1 MFTYKSLFPSNQKA
15 SYTEFDSVD
24 FFITGSDM
32 ESLLCNSIRFEG
44 VLNVDNTTGPVDPL
58 IDKVYFD
65 CLTGAHNLV
74 DSITTE
80 TQNKGVIENF
90 TNYGRYVKMLRV
102 GSITPDD
109 TINAS
114 YVSQL
119 CVPNEFLTTRLLQ
132 GVVPYN
138 TTKSNVVNNVIQP
151 EASDF
156 SFKPEFCLNR
166 AVSGDGSLPL
176 LSLKNGYVKVNI
188 KFSRVFEFL
197 YGESLNS
204 TYSYNI
210 SDLRMT
216 YRTVMQQ
223 PTTALTM
230 RTTSTFKTSA
240 QSGLTNI
247 SARVPA
253 ICDSMV
259 VSFILQEE
267 EQTSQYNNLALHEI
281 PNINFVDYVY
291 NDSSNSI
298 ITYQIKTRIE
308 LLDRALE
315 ALRNTGKNS
324 ASVALLKSNDS
335 FMLGLNF
342 NQFIDFTQQKLS
354 LNMSS
359 DSVNNSNSYSMY
371 FYFNGVQQL

>member
-1 MFTYKSLFPSNQKA
+1 MFTYKSLFPSNQKDN
-15 SYTEFDSVD
+15 YTEFDSVD
-24 FFITGSDM
+24 FFITGADM
-32 ESLLCNSIRFEG
+32 ESLICNSIRLEG
-44 VLNVDNTTGPVDPL
+44 VLDVNNTTAGVNPL
-58 IDKVYFD
+58 TDKVYID

-74 DSITTE
+74 ESITTE

-109 TINAS
+109 TLNAS

-119 CVPNEFLTTRLLQ
+119 CAPNEYFTTRLLE

-138 TTKSNVVNNVIQP
+138 TTNSDIVNNVIQP
-151 EASDF
+151 QSSDF

-166 AVSGDGSLPL
+166 AVSGDGSIPL
-176 LSLKNGYVKVNI
+176 LPLKNGYVKVNI
-188 KFSRVFEFL
+188 KFSRVFELL
-197 YGESLNS
+197 YGESVDS
-204 TYSYNI
+204 TYSYNV

-216 YRTVMQQ
+216 YRTVMEQ
-223 PTTALTM
+223 PSAPLTM

-259 VSFILQEE
+259 VSFILQED
-267 EQTSQYNNLALHEI
+267 EQTPQYNNLALQEI

-298 ITYQIKTRIE
+298 ITYQIKDRIE

-359 DSVNNSNSYSMY
+359 NSVNNTLSYSMY
-371 FYFNGVQQL
+371 FYFNGIQQL